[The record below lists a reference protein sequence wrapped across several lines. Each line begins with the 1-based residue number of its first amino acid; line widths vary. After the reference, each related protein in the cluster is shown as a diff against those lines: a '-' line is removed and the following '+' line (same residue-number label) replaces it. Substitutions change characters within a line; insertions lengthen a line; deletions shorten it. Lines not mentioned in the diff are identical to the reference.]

1 MELTEIIQKMKD
13 AGLDPA
19 QIPAATEI
27 VADLVASGLD
37 PQAVAEA
44 YQAAIA
50 PPPAPEIPEP
60 KDSAPIFAYLL
71 TPDGDNP
78 EAPMLAVLAGIDVP
92 LETVSDSICKNIK
105 DYLDPLVGGQ
115 EGKGWNYG
123 QAPTAAEISKR
134 VFALS
139 GVAAIQ
145 SMSINFIPTLQLNVL
160 ATLGL
165 DTELENFSNGY
176 TQSTFQGLP
185 QLRTLDVTV
194 YKDVA

>member
-1 MELTEIIQKMKD
+1 MELSEIIQKMKD

-78 EAPMLAVLAGIDVP
+78 EAPMLAVLAGIDAADWAATMTALMDFFRSAMKCKPEITALHEARRPKPQPEPIPVP
-92 LETVSDSICKNIK
+92 VE
-105 DYLDPLVGGQ
+105 
-115 EGKGWNYG
+115 E
-123 QAPTAAEISKR
+123 
-134 VFALS
+134 
-139 GVAAIQ
+139 
-145 SMSINFIPTLQLNVL
+145 
-160 ATLGL
+160 
-165 DTELENFSNGY
+165 
-176 TQSTFQGLP
+176 LP
-185 QLRTLDVTV
+185 Q
-194 YKDVA
+194 